1 MDAAHDE
8 DAVCGRRVAQ
18 DNRPDCAAVNAVP
31 NRERGQ
37 EKGKESHL
45 HPVRLQVAGRSVDSG
60 A

>member
-8 DAVCGRRVAQ
+8 HAVRRRRVAE
-18 DNRPDCAAVNAVP
+18 DDRPDRAAVNAVP
-31 NRERGQ
+31 DRERGQ

-45 HPVRLQVAGRSVDSG
+45 HAVRSQVTGRSVDST